1 MLGLTDSSQIYMV
14 DFGLAKAFR
23 DSSGRHMHYAES
35 KVTCRNDVRASAMV
49 EKWRLRDSGYGG

>member
-35 KVTCRNDVRASAMV
+35 KVSGRNDVRASAMV
-49 EKWRLRDSGYGG
+49 EK